1 MENLFL
7 NQYLKIMYKKS
18 IYFILSFILLGCVVG
33 TALSMLIGY
42 IIPEGVVRD
51 FFILSKSF
59 GFGQNPNNWVD
70 FGPLRFKIGFFFD
83 VSILSIIGVLISW
96 YILRYFK

>member
-1 MENLFL
+1 
-7 NQYLKIMYKKS
+7 MYKKS
-18 IYFILSFILLGCVVG
+18 IFFILSVILLGGVISTAFSMFVG
-33 TALSMLIGY
+33 L

-59 GFGQNPNNWVD
+59 GFGQNPNNWVNL
-70 FGPLRFKIGFFFD
+70 GPLRFKLGFFFD
-83 VSILSIIGVLISW
+83 VSILSIIGIIDSW

>member
-1 MENLFL
+1 
-7 NQYLKIMYKKS
+7 MYKKS
-18 IYFILSFILLGCVVG
+18 ILFILSIILLGG
-33 TALSMLIGY
+33 IISTALSMFIGL

-59 GFGQNPNNWVD
+59 GFGQNPNNWVNL
-70 FGPLRFKIGFFFD
+70 GPLRFKLGFFFD
-83 VSILSIIGVLISW
+83 VSILSIVGIVVSW

>member
-1 MENLFL
+1 
-7 NQYLKIMYKKS
+7 MYKKS
-18 IYFILSFILLGCVVG
+18 IFFILSVILLGGVISTAFSMFVG
-33 TALSMLIGY
+33 L

-59 GFGQNPNNWVD
+59 GFGQNPNNWVNL
-70 FGPLRFKIGFFFD
+70 GPLRFKLGFFFD
-83 VSILSIIGVLISW
+83 VSILSIIGIILSW

>member
-1 MENLFL
+1 
-7 NQYLKIMYKKS
+7 MYKKS
-18 IYFILSFILLGCVVG
+18 IFFILSVILLGGVISTAFSMFVG
-33 TALSMLIGY
+33 L

-59 GFGQNPNNWVD
+59 GFGQNPNNWVNL
-70 FGPLRFKIGFFFD
+70 GPLRFKLGFFFD
-83 VSILSIIGVLISW
+83 VSILSIIGIIVSW